1 MNTTASTKAPRLLAG
16 AAGVTTLLLCSL
28 GLASDQ
34 GPIDR
39 ASAEVSQ
46 ALTLLKDVK
55 VGTKGDEHLDKARAY
70 LSRARAELLKAQGQD
85 GGEP

>member
-1 MNTTASTKAPRLLAG
+1 MPPTTRRKVPRSLAGSASVAILLA
-16 AAGVTTLLLCSL
+16 S
-28 GLASDQ
+28 GLALAADQ
-34 GPIDR
+34 SPIDR

-46 ALTLLKDVK
+46 AISLLKEVK
-55 VGTKGDEHLDKARAY
+55 LGAKGDEHLDKARAY